1 MRNVIFL
8 FFIFSVLGL
17 SADQKNVTP
26 QQIQAELDQAQS
38 RYNRAK
44 EMFNPWYTGPLVTPS
59 ATMMPPGF
67 ANLQPYLFV
76 GGNYGAYN
84 KDRQSLS
91 IPHNEYSLQVL
102 SVLLMGVTNSVD
114 FTVTPSGVSNWANH
128 KNGGGFNDLSAT
140 VGFCITPQT
149 LYVPAMKFT
158 VTEILPTGK
167 YRNLSSNGLG
177 LNSTGGGSY
186 QSQFGFAISKL
197 IWWMYK
203 HPLNLRW
210 FLSYT
215 IQTAVHVK
223 GFNTYGGGFQTNGT
237 VHPGGT
243 LTTDLG
249 IEWSFTE
256 RWVFAMDVVYLAQNK
271 TRFFGKPGFLENGLP
286 AVVGSPYNDNLSLA
300 PAIEYNWNEN
310 LGILFGVQFSVYGR
324 SSPTFAKGQFSV
336 SYVW

>member
-1 MRNVIFL
+1 MRNGFFL
-8 FFIFSVLGL
+8 LLLSSFLTL
-17 SADQKNVTP
+17 SADPKNVTP
-26 QQIQAELDQAQS
+26 QQIQAELDQAQ
-38 RYNRAK
+38 AK
-44 EMFNPWYTGPLVTPS
+44 YDHAKKMFNPWYTGPLVTPS
-59 ATMMPPGF
+59 ATMMPPGY
-67 ANLQPYLFV
+67 ANLQPYLFIN
-76 GGNYGAYN
+76 GNYGAYN
-84 KDRQSLS
+84 KDRDSISLAS
-91 IPHNEYSLQVL
+91 NEYSLQVI
-102 SVLLMGVTNSVD
+102 SILLTGVTNSVD
-114 FTVTPSGVSNWANH
+114 FAITPGGVSNWTKH

-140 VGFCITPQT
+140 FGFCITPQT

-158 VTEILPTGK
+158 VTEIFPTGK

-197 IWWMYK
+197 IWWLYE

-210 FLSYT
+210 FLGYT

-223 GFNTYGGGFQTNGT
+223 GFNTYGGGFHTKGT

-243 LTTDLG
+243 FTTDLG

-256 RWVFAMDVVYLAQNK
+256 RWVLAMDVVYTAQNK
-271 TRFFGKPGFLENGLP
+271 TRFFGNPGVLASGLP
-286 AVVGSPYNDNLSLA
+286 ASVGSPYNDNLSLA

-310 LGILFGVQFSVYGR
+310 LGVLVGVQFSVYGR